1 MKINENK
8 ERNGKINDSNN
19 TKMGLRRMDARSG
32 HCSSMESWQGAL
44 LPVEGG
50 LVVLDVP
57 GLQHAAGL
65 GVVVGVNNHG
75 LR

>member
-1 MKINENK
+1 
-8 ERNGKINDSNN
+8 
-19 TKMGLRRMDARSG
+19 
-32 HCSSMESWQGAL
+32 MESWQGAL

-50 LVVLDVP
+50 LVMLDVP

>member
-1 MKINENK
+1 MSFVSLANSATPLSFSTGI
-8 ERNGKINDSNN
+8 IV
-19 TKMGLRRMDARSG
+19 A
-32 HCSSMESWQGAL
+32 SMIVI
-44 LPVEGG
+44 PVEGE
-50 LVVLDVP
+50 LVVLYVP

>member
-1 MKINENK
+1 
-8 ERNGKINDSNN
+8 
-19 TKMGLRRMDARSG
+19 
-32 HCSSMESWQGAL
+32 MESWQGAL

-50 LVVLDVP
+50 LVGLNVP

-65 GVVVGVNNHG
+65 GVGVGVNHHG

>member
-1 MKINENK
+1 MKIKENK

-19 TKMGLRRMDARSG
+19 TIMGLRQMDARSG
-32 HCSSMESWQGAL
+32 QQCSIESWQGVL

-50 LVVLDVP
+50 RVVLDVP

-75 LR
+75 LQ

>member
-1 MKINENK
+1 
-8 ERNGKINDSNN
+8 
-19 TKMGLRRMDARSG
+19 MDLDAWSG
-32 HCSSMESWQGAL
+32 QQCSIESWQGAL

-65 GVVVGVNNHG
+65 GVVVGVNYHG
-75 LR
+75 L